1 MPSAPVGGGKTMI
14 VTWLNVVSLFALAM
28 GGAALI
34 LSGRR
39 VMRVIREVERRLS
52 RTVDEKNVVAAAL
65 RLGKKENQAIRSA
78 IQEAENHI
86 EQLNAQAGQVEA
98 RLAHLKGLPRRTVNL
113 LDREWHRF
121 ERLWCAV
128 AINPSLGRHVGR
140 GPGAGAW
147 DEGREIYAF
156 ARTGEDFRQRLMA
169 HYPPTEG
176 FIVGHVDMVDLAGD
190 ESAGNAVDLKMGK
203 RG

>member
-1 MPSAPVGGGKTMI
+1 MI
-14 VTWLNVVSLFALAM
+14 VTWLNIVSLLALAVC
-28 GGAALI
+28 GSALI

-65 RLGKKENQAIRSA
+65 RAGKKESHAIRDA
-78 IQEAENHI
+78 IQEAEAHI
-86 EQLNAQAGQVEA
+86 EQLQSQSAQAEA
-98 RLAHLKGLPRRTVNL
+98 RLAHLRGIRRRTVNL

-121 ERLWCAV
+121 ERLWCV
-128 AINPSLGRHVGR
+128 LVINPSLGRQVGR

-147 DEGREIYAF
+147 NEGREIYGF
-156 ARTGEDFRQRLMA
+156 ARTGEDFRQRLTA
-169 HYPPTEG
+169 HYPPAEG
-176 FIVGHVDMVDLAGD
+176 FMTGHVDMIDLAGD
-190 ESAGNAVDLKMGK
+190 EPGGNAVDLKTGK